1 MPSYKDEKTG
11 TWYCKFYYVNWQ
23 GEKKQKLKRG
33 FKLQRDAK
41 EWERTFLEQY
51 SKDPDITFETLCLKY
66 REYIKPRIRESTYA
80 TKFQM
85 LDKHIMPYFRKR
97 IVSDISPADV
107 AAWQTEMLSK
117 GLSSTYIRTINI
129 CLKAV
134 FNYAVEYVGLAKNP
148 CTKIIGSTKSR
159 KLNFWTPE
167 EYRAFSEAVSDNPE
181 YFIIFE
187 ILYYT
192 GIREGE
198 LLALTLNDIDFKN
211 KQIAINKTY
220 YRITGKDLTNP
231 PKTEKSNRVVDIPAF
246 LVDEIKDYV
255 GRLYKPL
262 PDERL
267 FTMRAQNIRYILKS
281 RTEKAGV
288 KEIRTHDLRHSHA
301 SMLINMGANP
311 LLIAERLGHESPTI
325 TMNIYSHLFPS
336 HQTDIVKKIEN
347 LRK

>member
-51 SKDPDITFETLCLKY
+51 SKDPDITFETLYLKY

-117 GLSSTYIRTINI
+117 DLSSTYIRAINV

-134 FNYAVEYVGLAKNP
+134 FNYAVEYVGLAKSP

-159 KLNFWTPE
+159 KLHFWTPE
-167 EYRAFSEAVSDNPE
+167 EYKAFSKAVSDNPE

-192 GIREGE
+192 GMREGE
-198 LLALTLNDIDFKN
+198 LLALTLNDIDFNN
-211 KQIAINKTY
+211 KQITINKTY

-336 HQTDIVKKIEN
+336 HQTDIIEKIEN